1 MADWLLGY
9 KAFFPLIGSGITVF
23 GAGLIAY
30 FATWNLNRSMKQTEF
45 FLKFTERF
53 HEVMKGKH
61 DLELRSE
68 EKDENGELKLSD
80 RTVHK
85 EATEIYRQM
94 FSLMSDEFVAYTR
107 GFLARD
113 AFSEWMRWRN
123 YEYHKCQTG
132 MADFAIGNIGYSDR
146 WRAHCRLP
154 AARPEF
160 VTFLDQIHQIPPDP
174 PGLLDERIRTV
185 VLRFSTFSQRMGA
198 LFSRCAKFWVWW
210 FIAFL
215 IIGVTI
221 YRIFV

>member
-1 MADWLLGY
+1 LGTWLLGY
-9 KAFFPLIGSGITVF
+9 KDFFPLIGSGITVF
-23 GAGLIAY
+23 GAVLIAY

-53 HEVMKGKH
+53 HEVMQAKH
-61 DLELRSE
+61 DLDLRSE
-68 EKDENGELKLSD
+68 ERDENGALKLSD

-123 YEYHKCQTG
+123 YEFHKCQTG
-132 MADFAIGNIGYSDR
+132 MADFAIGNVGYSDG

-160 VTFLDQIHQIPPDP
+160 VEFLDQIHAIPADP
-174 PGLLDERIRTV
+174 PGLLDERIRDV
-185 VLRFSTFSQRMGA
+185 VLRFSTVRQRLSARLG
-198 LFSRCAKFWVWW
+198 RCAEYWIWW
-210 FIAFL
+210 IVAS
-215 IIGVTI
+215 IIVAATT
-221 YRIFV
+221 YKIFA

>member
-1 MADWLLGY
+1 MATWLLGF
-9 KAFFPLIGSGITVF
+9 KAFFPLIGSAITVF

-53 HEVMKGKH
+53 HEVMKSKH
-61 DLELRSE
+61 ALELRSE

-80 RTVHK
+80 RTVYK

-94 FSLMSDEFVAYTR
+94 FSLMSDEFIAYTR

-123 YEYHKCQTG
+123 YEYQKCQTG
-132 MADFAIGNIGYSDR
+132 MAGFAIGNIGYSDG

-160 VTFLDQIHQIPPDP
+160 VTFLDQIHQLPPDP

-185 VLRFSTFSQRMGA
+185 ILRSSTFRQRMGA
-198 LFSRCAKFWVWW
+198 RFSRCAEYWIWW
-210 FIAFL
+210 IAAFL

-221 YRIFV
+221 YRIFA